1 MMSETLYRDIT
12 SRTELALGRDACE
25 NIFDAKILI
34 VGVGG
39 VGSWCAEA
47 LVRSGV
53 KNITLVD
60 FDSVCAT
67 NINRQAQAHSE
78 NIGKA
83 KVDEMKKKL
92 MQINPCV
99 SVEVFNMIFSEENHE
114 EFNIGSFDYIV
125 DAIDFVKHKVY
136 LLKLCSEKKKKII
149 SSMGAGSRTDAS
161 KIRLS
166 TIAKTQ
172 NCSLARAVRN
182 ALRRENI
189 SLNIP
194 CVYSE
199 EIPVKRFGQSETDV
213 EQDDGKLSKKI
224 INGSLM
230 HITASFGLMI
240 AGAIIRDAA
249 GIEKISAWK
258 N

>member
-1 MMSETLYRDIT
+1 MTESLYRDIT
-12 SRTELALGRDACE
+12 SRTELALGSDVCGKL
-25 NIFDAKILI
+25 FDAKILI

-78 NIGKA
+78 NVGKA

-92 MQINPCV
+92 LLINP
-99 SVEVFNMIFSEENHE
+99 SSSIEVFNTIFSEENYN
-114 EFNIGSFDYIV
+114 EFDIESFDYIV
-125 DAIDFVKHKVY
+125 DAIDFVKHKVF
-136 LLKLCSEKKKKII
+136 LLKLCVEKNKKII
-149 SSMGAGSRTDAS
+149 SSMGAGSRTDPS

-172 NCSLARAVRN
+172 NCSLAKAVRN
-182 ALRRENI
+182 ALRKENV
-189 SLNIP
+189 SLNIA

-199 EIPVKRFGQSETDV
+199 EIPVRHFESGKPF
-213 EQDDGKLSKKI
+213 DDEGRLAKKI

-240 AGAIIRDAA
+240 SGAIIRDAA

-258 N
+258 NL

>member
-1 MMSETLYRDIT
+1 MTEKLYRDIT
-12 SRTELALGRDACE
+12 SRTELALGKDVCE
-25 NIFDAKILI
+25 NLFAAKILI

-53 KNITLVD
+53 KRITLID

-67 NINRQAQAHSE
+67 NINRQSQAHSG
-78 NIGKA
+78 NVGKA

-92 MQINPCV
+92 LLINPSA
-99 SVEVFNMIFSEENHE
+99 SVEVFNMIFSEENHD
-114 EFNIGSFDYIV
+114 EFDIESFDYIV
-125 DAIDFVKHKVY
+125 DAIDFVKHKVF
-136 LLKLCSEKKKKII
+136 LLKLCVAKNKKII

-161 KIRLS
+161 KLRLS
-166 TIAKTQ
+166 TLAKTQ
-172 NCSLARAVRN
+172 NCSLAKAVRC
-182 ALRRENI
+182 ALRKENVT
-189 SLNIP
+189 LNIP

-199 EIPVKRFGQSETDV
+199 EIPVSRFGSEKPSDNEEGRLT
-213 EQDDGKLSKKI
+213 KKI

-249 GIEKISAWK
+249 GIEKINAWK
-258 N
+258 R

>member
-1 MMSETLYRDIT
+1 MAENLYRDIT
-12 SRTELALGRDACE
+12 SRTELALGRESCE
-25 NIFDAKILI
+25 NLFKAKILI

-53 KNITLVD
+53 KNITLID

-67 NINRQAQAHSE
+67 NINRQSQAHSE

-92 MQINPCV
+92 MLINPSA
-99 SVEVFNMIFSEENHE
+99 SVEVFNSIFSEENHND
-114 EFNIGSFDYIV
+114 FDIDSFDYIV
-125 DAIDFVKHKVY
+125 DAIDFVKHKVF
-136 LLKLCSEKKKKII
+136 LIKLCVERKKKII
-149 SSMGAGSRTDAS
+149 SSMGAGSRTNAS

-182 ALRRENI
+182 ALRKENV
-189 SLNIP
+189 SLNVP
-194 CVYSE
+194 CVFSE
-199 EIPVKRFGQSETDV
+199 EVPVKRFGQSEPLDA
-213 EQDDGKLSKKI
+213 EDGKLSKKT
-224 INGSLM
+224 INGSMM

-249 GIEKISAWK
+249 GIESIKVAK
-258 N
+258 V